1 MDTVAK
7 DQKLMTTGSVSFDIR
22 SEPLLILIPAYN
34 EQGAIRQVVHCV
46 QQTVP
51 QADILVVDDGSAD
64 DTAQEA
70 SAAGAI
76 VVRNPFNLCIGG
88 AVQTGLKFAQLK
100 GYNMV
105 IRVDGDGQH
114 NSADI
119 PSIYATLQAG
129 QADAVIGSRFLRK
142 EALSRE
148 TLTQEVLMPI
158 PWSRRLGIRFF
169 AFLVSCLTRS
179 RATDT
184 TSGFMGLNRPAIE
197 TLSKYIPQDYPEVE
211 SRIIL
216 HKAGLRTVEI
226 PTCMNARQTGS
237 SSINSWSS
245 CYYALKVSIAV
256 LTAIFKEIP
265 SQSKEAA

>member
-1 MDTVAK
+1 M
-7 DQKLMTTGSVSFDIR
+7 SFDSQIDR
-22 SEPLLILIPAYN
+22 LLILIPAYN
-34 EQGAIRQVVHCV
+34 EQAAIREVVHSV
-46 QQTVP
+46 KQTVP
-51 QADILVVDDGSAD
+51 QGDVLVVDDGSAD
-64 DTAQEA
+64 NTAQEA
-70 SAAGAI
+70 AAAGAI

-88 AVQTGLKFAQLK
+88 AVQTGLKFAQER

-114 NSADI
+114 NPADI
-119 PSIYATLQAG
+119 QSVYAALQADK
-129 QADAVIGSRFLRK
+129 ADVVIGSRFLSQQ
-142 EALSRE
+142 AIFS
-148 TLTQEVLMPI
+148 I

-169 AFLVSCLTRS
+169 AFMVSCLTRS

-184 TSGFMGLNRPAIE
+184 TSGFMGLNRQAIA
-197 TLSKYIPQDYPEVE
+197 TLATYIPQDYPEVE

-216 HKAGLRTVEI
+216 HKAGLRTIEI
-226 PTCMNARQTGS
+226 PTCMRPRETGV

-265 SQSKEAA
+265 SPVKEVA

>member
-1 MDTVAK
+1 M
-7 DQKLMTTGSVSFDIR
+7 SFDSQIDR
-22 SEPLLILIPAYN
+22 LLILIPAYN
-34 EQGAIRQVVHCV
+34 EQAAIREVVHSV
-46 QQTVP
+46 KQTVP
-51 QADILVVDDGSAD
+51 QGDVLVVDDGSAD
-64 DTAQEA
+64 NTAQEA
-70 SAAGAI
+70 AAAGAI

-88 AVQTGLKFAQLK
+88 AVQTGLKFAQER

-119 PSIYATLQAG
+119 QSVYAALQADK
-129 QADAVIGSRFLRK
+129 ADVVIGSRFLSQQ
-142 EALSRE
+142 AIFS
-148 TLTQEVLMPI
+148 I

-169 AFLVSCLTRS
+169 AFMVSCLTRS

-184 TSGFMGLNRPAIE
+184 TSGFMGLNRQAIA
-197 TLSKYIPQDYPEVE
+197 TLATYIPQDYPEVE

-226 PTCMNARQTGS
+226 PTCMRPRETGV

-265 SQSKEAA
+265 SPVKEVA

>member
-1 MDTVAK
+1 M
-7 DQKLMTTGSVSFDIR
+7 SFDSQIDR
-22 SEPLLILIPAYN
+22 LLILIPAYN
-34 EQGAIRQVVHCV
+34 EQAAIREVVHSV
-46 QQTVP
+46 KQTVP
-51 QADILVVDDGSAD
+51 QGDVLVVDDGSAD
-64 DTAQEA
+64 NTAQEA
-70 SAAGAI
+70 AAAGAI

-88 AVQTGLKFAQLK
+88 AVQTGLKFAQER
-100 GYNMV
+100 GYSMV

-114 NSADI
+114 NPADI
-119 PSIYATLQAG
+119 QSVYAALQADK
-129 QADAVIGSRFLRK
+129 ADVVIGSRFLSQQ
-142 EALSRE
+142 AIFS
-148 TLTQEVLMPI
+148 I

-169 AFLVSCLTRS
+169 AFMVSCLTRS

-184 TSGFMGLNRPAIE
+184 TSGFMGLNRQAIA
-197 TLSKYIPQDYPEVE
+197 TLATYIPQDYPEVE

-226 PTCMNARQTGS
+226 PTCMRPRETGV

-265 SQSKEAA
+265 SPVKEVA

>member
-1 MDTVAK
+1 M
-7 DQKLMTTGSVSFDIR
+7 SFDSQIDR
-22 SEPLLILIPAYN
+22 LLILIPAYN
-34 EQGAIRQVVHCV
+34 EQAAIREVVHSV
-46 QQTVP
+46 KQTVP
-51 QADILVVDDGSAD
+51 QGDVLVVDDGSAD
-64 DTAQEA
+64 NTAQEA
-70 SAAGAI
+70 AAAGAI

-88 AVQTGLKFAQLK
+88 AVQTGLKFAQER

-114 NSADI
+114 NPADI
-119 PSIYATLQAG
+119 QSVYAALQADK
-129 QADAVIGSRFLRK
+129 ADVVIGSRFLSQQ
-142 EALSRE
+142 AIFS
-148 TLTQEVLMPI
+148 I

-169 AFLVSCLTRS
+169 AFMVSCLTRS